1 MRMSAASSGW
11 LYGPPRHLRWRLC
24 KETHKWLSHTSK
36 ARSLTSRSLS
46 LCFALLLWRR
56 LHGIS
61 QQQEKKGSVTPDG
74 RKTPHVKKSNCVR
87 IVFSSIVVVLMDT
100 MWKIGCERNENCSKK
115 RGENVAVMSPSA
127 LSVAGR
133 RVPGCDSAY

>member
-1 MRMSAASSGW
+1 MF
-11 LYGPPRHLRWRLC
+11 LEPRHGYRCAHECRIVRVALRPTEAPEAEAVQGNPQVAVPHFEGAILD
-24 KETHKWLSHTSK
+24 TS
-36 ARSLTSRSLS
+36 LSLS

-61 QQQEKKGSVTPDG
+61 QQQEKKGSVTPDR
-74 RKTPHVKKSNCVR
+74 RKTPHMKKSNCVR

-100 MWKIGCERNENCSKK
+100 MWKIGSECNENCSKK

-127 LSVAGR
+127 L
-133 RVPGCDSAY
+133 